1 MKSEWEY
8 RRLGELVSFSSG
20 GTPSKKRIDYWNGDI
35 PWISAKTLKS
45 EKITTSDLFI
55 TTSGLSSGSKI
66 APKGSILLLTRGSG
80 LFNDLPIGMVESE
93 VAFNQDIKCLNS
105 YGEIENEFVF
115 YWLQSQKK
123 YLMAKVDVTG
133 IGAGKFDLDFLQEL
147 QVPFPDK
154 KVREKII
161 AIATAISEKIEANK
175 KINDNLQKQLYE
187 IYKAWYQDFL
197 CVDDLTL
204 IESPYGKIPQGWHY
218 SMLGDLCKSVSVTH
232 NFNTDRLIFLNT
244 GDIEDGQFLHSEYM
258 AVADMPGQAKKTI
271 MPNDI
276 LYSEIRPINRHF
288 AYVDFQADNYVVSTK
303 LMVIRANSFDSRRLY
318 HFLTLQDT
326 LEELQMQAESRS
338 GTFPQI
344 RFENISK
351 LPILIADSNTE
362 TAFHTLL
369 HAAYNQIEHNNSE
382 NKKLS
387 ELRNSL
393 LPQLMSGKI
402 DVSRIRL

>member
-1 MKSEWEY
+1 M
-8 RRLGELVSFSSG
+8 
-20 GTPSKKRIDYWNGDI
+20 
-35 PWISAKTLKS
+35 
-45 EKITTSDLFI
+45 
-55 TTSGLSSGSKI
+55 
-66 APKGSILLLTRGSG
+66 
-80 LFNDLPIGMVESE
+80 
-93 VAFNQDIKCLNS
+93 
-105 YGEIENEFVF
+105 
-115 YWLQSQKK
+115 
-123 YLMAKVDVTG
+123 
-133 IGAGKFDLDFLQEL
+133 
-147 QVPFPDK
+147 
-154 KVREKII
+154 
-161 AIATAISEKIEANK
+161 
-175 KINDNLQKQLYE
+175 
-187 IYKAWYQDFL
+187 
-197 CVDDLTL
+197 TL

-232 NFNTDRLIFLNT
+232 NFNTERLIFLNT
-244 GDIEDGQFLHSEYM
+244 GDVEDGMFLHSDYM

-271 MPNDI
+271 MQNDI

-303 LMVIRANSFDSRRLY
+303 LMVIRATSFDSRRLY

-362 TAFHTLL
+362 TAFVTLL

-393 LPQLMSGKI
+393 LPQLMYQEFGSKPLNYRLPFHSKQFYHRVQPEN
-402 DVSRIRL
+402 DQSSPALAALELLIRDFQGQVAELSAFQKSQPLI

>member
-1 MKSEWEY
+1 MKSEWQTV
-8 RRLGELVSFSSG
+8 RAADFMDFNPRLSIKKETVATKISMDKLRPFTKAVPSVEQAEFSG
-20 GTPSKKRIDYWNGDI
+20 GTKFANGDTI
-35 PWISAKTLKS
+35 MARITPCLENGKTAFVDCLRENEIAFGSTEFIVLRAKPGVSDPQFVYYLATSPEFRNVAIKS
-45 EKITTSDLFI
+45 MVGSSGRQRVQQPVLENLELTVPKLPEQEKIGHFLAELDD
-55 TTSGLSSGSKI
+55 KI
-66 APKGSILLLTRGSG
+66 A
-80 LFNDLPIGMVESE
+80 
-93 VAFNQDIKCLNS
+93 LN
-105 YGEIENEFVF
+105 ERV
-115 YWLQSQKK
+115 
-123 YLMAKVDVTG
+123 
-133 IGAGKFDLDFLQEL
+133 
-147 QVPFPDK
+147 
-154 KVREKII
+154 
-161 AIATAISEKIEANK
+161 
-175 KINDNLQKQLYE
+175 NDNLQKQLYE

-197 CVDDLTL
+197 CIDNLTL

-232 NFNTDRLIFLNT
+232 DFNTERLIFLNT
-244 GDIEDGQFLHSEYM
+244 GDVEDGMFLHSDYM

-271 MPNDI
+271 MQNDI

-303 LMVIRANSFDSRRLY
+303 LMVIRATSFDSRRLY

-362 TAFHTLL
+362 TAFVTLL

>member
-1 MKSEWEY
+1 MAVVKLADICQKIGSGATPRGGKEAY
-8 RRLGELVSFSSG
+8 RAEGIALVRSQNVLDFSFSSDG
-20 GTPSKKRIDYWNGDI
+20 LAYINDEQADKLRNVGLQSGDVLLNITGDSVARACLMDDDYLPGRVNQHVAIIRVDESKAVNSYLLYYLQWRKSHLLQLA
-35 PWISAKTLKS
+35 SAGATRNAL
-45 EKITTSDLFI
+45 T
-55 TTSGLSSGSKI
+55 
-66 APKGSILLLTRGSG
+66 KGMIEQLEI
-80 LFNDLPIGMVESE
+80 DLPSLDEQRKVVGILDSIQ
-93 VAFNQDIKCLNS
+93 NKIKLNH
-105 YGEIENEFVF
+105 E
-115 YWLQSQKK
+115 
-123 YLMAKVDVTG
+123 
-133 IGAGKFDLDFLQEL
+133 
-147 QVPFPDK
+147 
-154 KVREKII
+154 
-161 AIATAISEKIEANK
+161 
-175 KINDNLQKQLYE
+175 INDTLQKQLYE
-187 IYKAWYQDFL
+187 IYKTWYQDFL
-197 CVDDLTL
+197 CIDNLTL

-232 NFNTDRLIFLNT
+232 NFNTERLIFLNT
-244 GDIEDGQFLHSEYM
+244 GDVEDGMFLHSDYM

-271 MPNDI
+271 MQNDI

-303 LMVIRANSFDSRRLY
+303 LMVIRATSFDSRRLY

-362 TAFHTLL
+362 TAFVTLL

>member
-1 MKSEWEY
+1 MFLRELADIQTGPFGSQLHKEDYVENGTPIVTVEHLGNKDFSEQNLPRVSNSDKERLKKYVLKEGDIVFSRVGSVDRCSYVDKTHEGWMFSGRCLRVRPNTEIDSEY
-8 RRLGELVSFSSG
+8 LYYYFCLDEIKEFVRNIAVGATMPSINTKLLGEVTVRLPNLV
-20 GTPSKKRIDYWNGDI
+20 
-35 PWISAKTLKS
+35 
-45 EKITTSDLFI
+45 
-55 TTSGLSSGSKI
+55 
-66 APKGSILLLTRGSG
+66 
-80 LFNDLPIGMVESE
+80 
-93 VAFNQDIKCLNS
+93 Q
-105 YGEIENEFVF
+105 
-115 YWLQSQKK
+115 QKK
-123 YLMAKVDVTG
+123 IVDVLSA
-133 IGAGKFDLDFLQEL
+133 IDGKI
-147 QVPFPDK
+147 
-154 KVREKII
+154 KVNR
-161 AIATAISEKIEANK
+161 
-175 KINDNLQKQLYE
+175 KINDNLLKQLYE

-362 TAFHTLL
+362 TAFITLL